1 MITMETEEMQWRDY
15 RAMLQTRHQAATMLG
30 MGGMEPWSPD
40 KAARLMAIV
49 QVFGNN
55 EGFTLSPKFK
65 IDRAY
70 IQQLYHIDGGE
81 VPAPVFA
88 EHLRYWVRQYEL
100 VGAPN
105 DRVFIDAKE
114 WIKQMYNFQLYV

>member
-1 MITMETEEMQWRDY
+1 MTEQETEEMQWCDY
-15 RAMLQTRHQAATMLG
+15 RAMLQTRHQTATMLG
-30 MGGMEPWSPD
+30 MIGMEPWPPH

-65 IDRAY
+65 IDREY

-81 VPAPVFA
+81 VPDADFA
-88 EHLRYWVRQYEL
+88 AHLRYWVRQYEL
-100 VGAPN
+100 VGGPN

-114 WIKQMYNFQLYV
+114 WIKKMYNFQLYV